1 MIIRSIVVSLIAIG
15 ACASAASAQPQLSL
29 STTVVTPGERV
40 TVTMAGTPGEF
51 YAVLGSTVN
60 RGFAYSGV
68 ALGVG
73 NDVVILARGVLNASG
88 QASAQLLPPFA
99 GTVFDRYYIQAVTS
113 RAEDFVPLQP
123 SVSRAVRN
131 GDLVLGLPATS
142 GPAGPPGP
150 TGASG
155 PPGPSG
161 PQGPA
166 GPMGPAGPRG
176 PSGATNVR
184 VRTRHMLV
192 QPSLEGS
199 VIVPCDEGEHA
210 TGGGGST
217 FGQPGLIL
225 TLSAPYPQL
234 QEGETPTGWGAN
246 YLNTGQYGRYVSAF
260 AICAAP

>member
-1 MIIRSIVVSLIAIG
+1 MIIRTLIVASIVT
-15 ACASAASAQPQLSL
+15 ACAASAFAQPQISL

-40 TVTMAGTPGEF
+40 TVTVAGTPGEF

-60 RGFAYSGV
+60 RGFAYSGI

-88 QASAQLLPPFA
+88 QANAQVLPPFA
-99 GTVFDRYYIQAVTS
+99 GTVLDRYYIQAVSSPTD
-113 RAEDFVPLQP
+113 DFVPLQQ
-123 SVSRAVRN
+123 SATRAVRN

-166 GPMGPAGPRG
+166 GPAGPAGPRG

-184 VRTRHMLV
+184 VRTGYVLV
-192 QPSLEGS
+192 QNLWESG
-199 VIVPCDEGEHA
+199 VVVPCAEGERA

-217 FGQPGLIL
+217 TGQPGLVLIQ
-225 TLSAPYPQL
+225 SAPYPQL
-234 QEGETPTGWGAN
+234 TDGETPTGWYAS
-246 YLNTGQYGRYVSAF
+246 YLNTSGQARYVYAY